1 MKCKTAEI
9 QRKGDQLL
17 KNIKKRLI
25 DLTTKKKEVIGKI
38 IQEINTIFQ
47 ETQRTIDIMETSA
60 GVIENNIIKV
70 KKMKQK

>member
-38 IQEINTIFQ
+38 I
-47 ETQRTIDIMETSA
+47 
-60 GVIENNIIKV
+60 
-70 KKMKQK
+70 